1 MLTFV
6 ANANKNRSDEDEGE
20 SEERLIR
27 DILIIEVQNYMT
39 EFIQLS
45 VIEVLLNPIW
55 AYWASNSPHAARLGI
70 HFFHNTQW
78 EMHLLEGP
86 D

>member
-45 VIEVLLNPIW
+45 VIEVLLNPI
-55 AYWASNSPHAARLGI
+55 
-70 HFFHNTQW
+70 
-78 EMHLLEGP
+78 
-86 D
+86 